1 MGSLAG
7 TGAVDRAAG
16 TTPGYLKR
24 AKQNENNKKKNRG
37 GSSESFGMASIC
49 LNAGTVC
56 VGLIS
61 LLPKAILNGPY
72 LLSIKISTL
81 LKAIQDSKVYRY
93 LLGYV
98 MQFYD

>member
-1 MGSLAG
+1 MMGGKLRVIWDG
-7 TGAVDRAAG
+7 VH
-16 TTPGYLKR
+16 LFKR
-24 AKQNENNKKKNRG
+24 RHRM
-37 GSSESFGMASIC
+37 F
-49 LNAGTVC
+49 VC

-61 LLPKAILNGPY
+61 LIPKAMLNGPY

-81 LKAIQDSKVYRY
+81 LEAIQDSKVYRY

>member
-1 MGSLAG
+1 ML
-7 TGAVDRAAG
+7 
-16 TTPGYLKR
+16 
-24 AKQNENNKKKNRG
+24 
-37 GSSESFGMASIC
+37 
-49 LNAGTVC
+49 VC